1 MKRCQKFR
9 CQKDWRGQTTNY
21 LQYVNQLEIG
31 RFVAESDVNELYS
44 EALRNVIAPT
54 GCYSFISS
62 VFILRRALNT
72 IHIAAD
78 STICLL
84 SENNFS
90 FEYDFKRYTRVI
102 V

>member
-1 MKRCQKFR
+1 M
-9 CQKDWRGQTTNY
+9 
-21 LQYVNQLEIG
+21 NQLEIG
-31 RFVAESDVNELYS
+31 RFVAESDVNKLYS

-54 GCYSFISS
+54 GSYSLCCYSFISS
-62 VFILRRALNT
+62 VFIPRHALNT
-72 IHIAAD
+72 IHITAD